1 MGWCGDCC
9 AVPSK
14 ESRDPLRHD
23 PEFSGPVRS
32 RSCTDVVWLIV
43 FLLFLGAWGY
53 VGYYGIKHG
62 NVEQLLAPM
71 DMKGRRCGL
80 DSTLQDKKYLVFF
93 DISECLSPTTAI
105 SGCKTPQVCVNECPK
120 ETIVFNK
127 GNYMAP
133 TFNDWRSKMICVDG
147 INTATMTYDEAVQ
160 YMNDNKCASYVLK
173 SQSVLSRCIG
183 YLTEMECK
191 DQGNG
196 TSALTDTKC
205 VRNPKEVQKQ
215 LREKATVL
223 DSYVGWL
230 AAKWVTFFTSG
241 NERDAHIL
249 SSQIAQDLVQ
259 SRWYMLG
266 ALVAV
271 VVLCFLYILILR
283 WVVTPV
289 VWVSIVGLLAL
300 LAFSCYLC
308 YDQYVFYKSKSAG
321 LYSTSYSLQGV
332 FQSMFSKHQTWLALL
347 IILAIIL
354 VVVLLIVIFLRS
366 RITIAIALIREGS
379 KAVIDIKSTVFFPIF
394 PWIIQ
399 CGVLAYFATVLV
411 YLLSIGEPEFKVVGM
426 NNTCDCGGFYKDQ
439 DTCNPS
445 VFIEKCKQVGTNRA
459 CEDAI
464 CHFSG
469 LASPHEVN
477 YMHFVNLLGCCWA
490 MFFISGCADMILAGA
505 FSKWYWTF
513 DKRKVP
519 FWTLT
524 AAIYRTVC
532 FHLGTV
538 AFGALII
545 AIVRVIRIM
554 LEYIDHKLKK
564 FDNPFTRCILC
575 CCKCCFWCL
584 ESFLKFINKNAYIMC
599 AVHGKNFCTSA
610 RDAFSLLMRNI
621 IRVVVLDKVTDF
633 IFFLSKLLLSIG
645 VGFAVYY
652 LMEWKL
658 VYEVTQGERLHSNY
672 VPAILLG
679 VATYLIS
686 TIFFNV
692 YAMAVDTLFLCFLE
706 DCERNDGSSEKK
718 YLMSRDL
725 MRILGKK
732 NKKD

>member
-1 MGWCGDCC
+1 MGCCGDCC

-23 PEFSGPVRS
+23 PEFSGPVRN

-43 FLLFLGAWGY
+43 FILFLGAWGY

-120 ETIVFNK
+120 ETIVFNT
-127 GNYMAP
+127 GSYTAA
-133 TFNDWRSKMICVDG
+133 TFNNWRSKMICVDG
-147 INTATMTYDEAVQ
+147 INTATMTHVEATQ
-160 YMNDNKCASYVLK
+160 YMKDTKCASYVLK
-173 SQSVLSRCIG
+173 SQSVLGRCFINV
-183 YLTEMECK
+183 TEAIEK
-191 DQGNG
+191 IEAFVNYTEDDIVNNL
-196 TSALTDTKC
+196 SNLI
-205 VRNPKEVQKQ
+205 RYKQ
-215 LREKATVL
+215 
-223 DSYVGWL
+223 
-230 AAKWVTFFTSG
+230 
-241 NERDAHIL
+241 L

-308 YDQYVFYKSKSAG
+308 YDQYVFYRGKSAG
-321 LYSTSYSLQGV
+321 LYTTSYSLQGF
-332 FQSMFSKHQTWLALL
+332 FQTMFSKHQTWLALL

-354 VVVLLIVIFLRS
+354 TIVLLIVIFLRS

-411 YLLSIGEPEFKVVGM
+411 YLLSIGEPEFKVVGL
-426 NNTCDCGGFYKDQ
+426 NETCDCGTTYKDQ

-445 VFIEKCKQVGTNRA
+445 VFLEKCKQVGTTRA

-469 LASPHEVN
+469 LVSPHEVN

-513 DKRKVP
+513 DKRNVP

-564 FDNPFTRCILC
+564 FDNPLTRCILC

-599 AVHGKNFCTSA
+599 AVHGKNFCASA

-652 LMEWKL
+652 LMEWGL
-658 VYEVTQGERLHSNY
+658 VYEVTQGQRLHSNY

-718 YLMSRDL
+718 YLMSKDL
-725 MRILGKK
+725 MRILGKR

>member
-1 MGWCGDCC
+1 MGCCGDCC

-23 PEFSGPVRS
+23 PEFSGPVRT

-43 FLLFLGAWGY
+43 FILFLGAWGY

-120 ETIVFNK
+120 ETIVFNT
-127 GNYMAP
+127 GSYTAA
-133 TFNDWRSKMICVDG
+133 TFNNWRSKMICVDG
-147 INTATMTYDEAVQ
+147 INTATMTHAEATQ
-160 YMNDNKCASYVLK
+160 YMKDTKCASYVLK
-173 SQSVLSRCIG
+173 SQSVLGRCFINV
-183 YLTEMECK
+183 TEAIEK
-191 DQGNG
+191 IEAFVNYTEDDIVNNL
-196 TSALTDTKC
+196 SNL
-205 VRNPKEVQKQ
+205 
-215 LREKATVL
+215 LRYK
-223 DSYVGWL
+223 
-230 AAKWVTFFTSG
+230 
-241 NERDAHIL
+241 
-249 SSQIAQDLVQ
+249 QIAQDLVQ

-308 YDQYVFYKSKSAG
+308 YDQYVFYRGKSAG
-321 LYSTSYSLQGV
+321 LYTTSYSLQGF
-332 FQSMFSKHQTWLALL
+332 FQTMFSKHQTWLALL

-354 VVVLLIVIFLRS
+354 TIVLLIVIFLRS

-411 YLLSIGEPEFKVVGM
+411 YLLSIGEPEFKVVGL
-426 NNTCDCGGFYKDQ
+426 NETCDCGITYKDQ

-445 VFIEKCKQVGTNRA
+445 VFLEKCKQAGTTRA

-469 LASPHEVN
+469 LVSPHEVN

-513 DKRKVP
+513 DKRNVP

-564 FDNPFTRCILC
+564 FDNPLTRCILC

-599 AVHGKNFCTSA
+599 AVHGKNFCASA

-652 LMEWKL
+652 LMEWGL
-658 VYEVTQGERLHSNY
+658 VYEVTQGQRLHSNY

-718 YLMSRDL
+718 YLMSKEL

>member
-1 MGWCGDCC
+1 MGCCGDCC

-43 FLLFLGAWGY
+43 FILFLGVWGY

-120 ETIVFNK
+120 ETIVFNT
-127 GNYMAP
+127 GNYTAAS
-133 TFNDWRSKMICVDG
+133 FNNWRSKMICVDG
-147 INTATMTYDEAVQ
+147 INTATMTHDEAVR
-160 YMNDNKCASYVLK
+160 YMKDTKCASYVLK
-173 SQSVLSRCIG
+173 SQSVLGRCFINV
-183 YLTEMECK
+183 TEAIEK
-191 DQGNG
+191 IEAFVNYTEDDIVNNV
-196 TSALTDTKC
+196 SNL
-205 VRNPKEVQKQ
+205 
-215 LREKATVL
+215 LRYK
-223 DSYVGWL
+223 
-230 AAKWVTFFTSG
+230 
-241 NERDAHIL
+241 
-249 SSQIAQDLVQ
+249 QIAQDLVQ

-308 YDQYVFYKSKSAG
+308 YDQYVFYRGKSAG
-321 LYSTSYSLQGV
+321 LYTTSYSLQGF
-332 FQSMFSKHQTWLALL
+332 FQTMFSKHQTWLALL

-354 VVVLLIVIFLRS
+354 IIVLLIVIFLRS

-411 YLLSIGEPEFKVVGM
+411 YLLSIGEPEFKVVGL
-426 NNTCDCGGFYKDQ
+426 NETCDCGGFYKDQ

-445 VFIEKCKQVGTNRA
+445 VFLDKCKQAGTTRA

-469 LASPHEVN
+469 LVSPHEVN

-513 DKRKVP
+513 DKRNVP

-575 CCKCCFWCL
+575 CCKCFFWCL

-599 AVHGKNFCTSA
+599 AVHGKNFCASA

-652 LMEWKL
+652 LMEWGL
-658 VYEVTQGERLHSNY
+658 VYEVTQGQRLHSNY

-718 YLMSRDL
+718 YLMSKDL

>member
-1 MGWCGDCC
+1 MGCCGDCC

-43 FLLFLGAWGY
+43 FILFLGVWGY

-120 ETIVFNK
+120 ETIVFNT
-127 GNYMAP
+127 GNYTAAS
-133 TFNDWRSKMICVDG
+133 FNNWRSKMICVDG
-147 INTATMTYDEAVQ
+147 INTATMTHDEAVR
-160 YMNDNKCASYVLK
+160 YMKDTKCASYVLK
-173 SQSVLSRCIG
+173 SQSVLGRCFINV
-183 YLTEMECK
+183 TEAIEK
-191 DQGNG
+191 IEAFVNYTEDDIVNNV
-196 TSALTDTKC
+196 SNLL
-205 VRNPKEVQKQ
+205 RYKQ
-215 LREKATVL
+215 
-223 DSYVGWL
+223 
-230 AAKWVTFFTSG
+230 
-241 NERDAHIL
+241 L

-308 YDQYVFYKSKSAG
+308 YDQYVFYRGKSAG
-321 LYSTSYSLQGV
+321 LYTTSYSLQGF
-332 FQSMFSKHQTWLALL
+332 FQTMFSKHQTWLALL

-354 VVVLLIVIFLRS
+354 IIVLLIVIFLRS

-411 YLLSIGEPEFKVVGM
+411 YLLSIGEPEFKVVGL
-426 NNTCDCGGFYKDQ
+426 NETCDCGGFYKDQ

-445 VFIEKCKQVGTNRA
+445 VFLDKCKQAGTTRA

-469 LASPHEVN
+469 LVSPHEVN

-513 DKRKVP
+513 DKRNVP

-575 CCKCCFWCL
+575 CCKCFFWCL

-599 AVHGKNFCTSA
+599 AVHGKNFCASA

-652 LMEWKL
+652 LMEWGL
-658 VYEVTQGERLHSNY
+658 VYEVTQGQRLHSNY

-718 YLMSRDL
+718 YLMSKDL

>member
-1 MGWCGDCC
+1 MGCCGDCC

-32 RSCTDVVWLIV
+32 RSCTDVVWLLV
-43 FLLFLGAWGY
+43 FILFLGAWGY

-120 ETIVFNK
+120 DTIVFNT
-127 GNYMAP
+127 GSYTAA
-133 TFNDWRSKMICVDG
+133 TFSSWRSKMICVDG
-147 INTATMTYDEAVQ
+147 INTATMTHDEATQ
-160 YMNDNKCASYVLK
+160 YMKDSKCASYVLK
-173 SQSVLSRCIG
+173 SQSVLGRCFINVTEAIEKIEAFIN
-183 YLTEMECK
+183 YSADDIVNNLT
-191 DQGNG
+191 N
-196 TSALTDTKC
+196 LI
-205 VRNPKEVQKQ
+205 RYKQ
-215 LREKATVL
+215 
-223 DSYVGWL
+223 
-230 AAKWVTFFTSG
+230 
-241 NERDAHIL
+241 L

-266 ALVAV
+266 ALLAV

-308 YDQYVFYKSKSAG
+308 YVQYVFYRSKSAG
-321 LYSTSYSLQGV
+321 LYTTSYSLQGF
-332 FQSMFSKHQTWLALL
+332 FQTMFSKHQTWLALL
-347 IILAIIL
+347 IILGIIL
-354 VVVLLIVIFLRS
+354 IIVLLIVIFLRS

-411 YLLSIGEPEFKVVGM
+411 YLLSIGDPEFKVVGL
-426 NNTCDCGGFYKDQ
+426 NETCDCGLFYKDQ

-445 VFIEKCKQVGTNRA
+445 EFLEKCKQAGTKRA

-469 LASPHEVN
+469 LVSPHEVN

-575 CCKCCFWCL
+575 FCKCCFWCL

-633 IFFLSKLLLSIG
+633 IFFLSKLLLSIS

-652 LMEWKL
+652 LMEWGL
-658 VYEVTQGERLHSNY
+658 VYEVTQGQRLHSNY

-718 YLMSRDL
+718 YLMSKDL
-725 MRILGKK
+725 MRILGKN

>member
-1 MGWCGDCC
+1 MGCCGDCC

-23 PEFSGPVRS
+23 PEFSGPVRN

-43 FLLFLGAWGY
+43 FILFLGAWGY

-120 ETIVFNK
+120 ETIVFNT
-127 GNYMAP
+127 GSYTAA
-133 TFNDWRSKMICVDG
+133 TFNNWRSKMICVDG
-147 INTATMTYDEAVQ
+147 INTATMTHVEATQ
-160 YMNDNKCASYVLK
+160 YMKDTKCASYVLK
-173 SQSVLSRCIG
+173 SQSVLGRCFINV
-183 YLTEMECK
+183 TE
-191 DQGNG
+191 
-196 TSALTDTKC
+196 AI
-205 VRNPKEVQKQ
+205 
-215 LREKATVL
+215 EKIEAFVNYTEDDIV
-223 DSYVGWL
+223 
-230 AAKWVTFFTSG
+230 
-241 NERDAHIL
+241 NNL
-249 SSQIAQDLVQ
+249 SNLIRYKQIAQDLVQ

-308 YDQYVFYKSKSAG
+308 YDQYVFYRGKSAG
-321 LYSTSYSLQGV
+321 LYTTSYSLQGF
-332 FQSMFSKHQTWLALL
+332 FQTMFSKHQTWLALL

-354 VVVLLIVIFLRS
+354 TIVLLIVIFLRS

-411 YLLSIGEPEFKVVGM
+411 YLLSIGEPEFKVVGL
-426 NNTCDCGGFYKDQ
+426 NETCDCGTTYKDQ

-445 VFIEKCKQVGTNRA
+445 VFLEKCKQVGTTRA

-469 LASPHEVN
+469 LVSPHEVN

-513 DKRKVP
+513 DKRNVP

-564 FDNPFTRCILC
+564 FDNPLTRCILC

-599 AVHGKNFCTSA
+599 AVHGKNFCASA

-652 LMEWKL
+652 LMEWGL
-658 VYEVTQGERLHSNY
+658 VYEVTQGQRLHSNY

-718 YLMSRDL
+718 YLMSKDL
-725 MRILGKK
+725 MRILGKR

>member
-1 MGWCGDCC
+1 MGCCGDCC
-9 AVPSK
+9 TVPSK

-32 RSCTDVVWLIV
+32 RSCTDVVWLIA
-43 FLLFLGAWGY
+43 FILFLGAWGY

-105 SGCKTPQVCVNECPK
+105 SGCKTPQVCVNGCPT
-120 ETIVFNK
+120 ETIVFNT
-127 GNYMAP
+127 GSNTAA
-133 TFNDWRSKMICVDG
+133 TFNNWRSKMICVDG
-147 INTATMTYDEAVQ
+147 INTATMTHDEATQ
-160 YMNDNKCASYVLK
+160 YMKDTKCASYVLK
-173 SQSVLSRCIG
+173 SQSVLGRCFINV
-183 YLTEMECK
+183 TEAIEK
-191 DQGNG
+191 IEAFGNY
-196 TSALTDTKC
+196 TEDDIVNNLSNLL
-205 VRNPKEVQKQ
+205 RYKQ
-215 LREKATVL
+215 
-223 DSYVGWL
+223 
-230 AAKWVTFFTSG
+230 
-241 NERDAHIL
+241 L

-308 YDQYVFYKSKSAG
+308 YDQYVFYRGKSAG
-321 LYSTSYSLQGV
+321 LYTTSYSLQGF
-332 FQSMFSKHQTWLALL
+332 FQTMFSKHQTWLALL

-354 VVVLLIVIFLRS
+354 IIVLLIVIFLRS

-411 YLLSIGEPEFKVVGM
+411 YLLSIGEPEFKVVGL
-426 NNTCDCGGFYKDQ
+426 NETCDCGGFYKDQ

-445 VFIEKCKQVGTNRA
+445 VFLEKCKQAGTTRA

-469 LASPHEVN
+469 LVSPHEVN
-477 YMHFVNLLGCCWA
+477 YMHFVNLLGCCWV

-513 DKRKVP
+513 DKRNVP

-599 AVHGKNFCTSA
+599 AVHGNNFCASA

-652 LMEWKL
+652 LMEWGL
-658 VYEVTQGERLHSNY
+658 VYEVTQGQRLHSNY

-718 YLMSRDL
+718 YLMSKDL

>member
-1 MGWCGDCC
+1 MGCCGDCC

-23 PEFSGPVRS
+23 PEFSGPVRT

-43 FLLFLGAWGY
+43 FILFLGAWGY

-120 ETIVFNK
+120 ETIVFNT
-127 GNYMAP
+127 GSYTAA
-133 TFNDWRSKMICVDG
+133 TFNNWRSKMICVDG
-147 INTATMTYDEAVQ
+147 INTATMTHAEATQ
-160 YMNDNKCASYVLK
+160 YMKDTKCASYVLK
-173 SQSVLSRCIG
+173 SQSVLGRCFINV
-183 YLTEMECK
+183 TEAIEK
-191 DQGNG
+191 IEAFVNYTEDDIVNNL
-196 TSALTDTKC
+196 SNLL
-205 VRNPKEVQKQ
+205 RYKQ
-215 LREKATVL
+215 
-223 DSYVGWL
+223 
-230 AAKWVTFFTSG
+230 
-241 NERDAHIL
+241 L

-308 YDQYVFYKSKSAG
+308 YDQYVFYRGKSAG
-321 LYSTSYSLQGV
+321 LYTTSYSLQGF
-332 FQSMFSKHQTWLALL
+332 FQTMFSKHQTWLALL

-354 VVVLLIVIFLRS
+354 TIVLLIVIFLRS

-411 YLLSIGEPEFKVVGM
+411 YLLSIGEPEFKVVGL
-426 NNTCDCGGFYKDQ
+426 NETCDCGITYKDQ

-445 VFIEKCKQVGTNRA
+445 VFLEKCKQAGTTRA

-469 LASPHEVN
+469 LVSPHEVN

-513 DKRKVP
+513 DKRNVP

-564 FDNPFTRCILC
+564 FDNPLTRCILC

-599 AVHGKNFCTSA
+599 AVHGKNFCASA

-652 LMEWKL
+652 LMEWGL
-658 VYEVTQGERLHSNY
+658 VYEVTQGQRLHSNY

-718 YLMSRDL
+718 YLMSKEL

>member
-1 MGWCGDCC
+1 MGCCGDCC
-9 AVPSK
+9 TVPSK

-32 RSCTDVVWLIV
+32 RSCTDVVWLIA
-43 FLLFLGAWGY
+43 FILFLGAWGY

-105 SGCKTPQVCVNECPK
+105 SGCKTPQVCVNGCPT
-120 ETIVFNK
+120 ETIVFNT
-127 GNYMAP
+127 GSNTAA
-133 TFNDWRSKMICVDG
+133 TFNNWRSKMICVDG
-147 INTATMTYDEAVQ
+147 INTATMTHDEATQ
-160 YMNDNKCASYVLK
+160 YMKDTKCASYVLK
-173 SQSVLSRCIG
+173 SQSVLGRCFINV
-183 YLTEMECK
+183 TEAIEK
-191 DQGNG
+191 IEAFGNY
-196 TSALTDTKC
+196 TEDDIVNNLSNL
-205 VRNPKEVQKQ
+205 
-215 LREKATVL
+215 LRYK
-223 DSYVGWL
+223 
-230 AAKWVTFFTSG
+230 
-241 NERDAHIL
+241 
-249 SSQIAQDLVQ
+249 QIAQDLVQ

-308 YDQYVFYKSKSAG
+308 YDQYVFYRGKSAG
-321 LYSTSYSLQGV
+321 LYTTSYSLQGF
-332 FQSMFSKHQTWLALL
+332 FQTMFSKHQTWLALL

-354 VVVLLIVIFLRS
+354 IIVLLIVIFLRS

-411 YLLSIGEPEFKVVGM
+411 YLLSIGEPEFKVVGL
-426 NNTCDCGGFYKDQ
+426 NETCDCGGFYKDQ

-445 VFIEKCKQVGTNRA
+445 VFLEKCKQAGTTRA

-469 LASPHEVN
+469 LVSPHEVN
-477 YMHFVNLLGCCWA
+477 YMHFVNLLGCCWV

-513 DKRKVP
+513 DKRNVP

-599 AVHGKNFCTSA
+599 AVHGNNFCASA

-652 LMEWKL
+652 LMEWGL
-658 VYEVTQGERLHSNY
+658 VYEVTQGQRLHSNY

-718 YLMSRDL
+718 YLMSKDL